1 MPTASVSR
9 SLPPP
14 PVPGAGD
21 RWALFLDVDGCLLEF
36 ADEPDGVLVPPSL
49 HALLQR
55 LQRALGG
62 ALALVSG
69 RALADLDRL
78 FAAPAWAMAGLHGH
92 ELRGADGAPRAATS
106 DPAQQAHMRQAVHA
120 LAARLEGVQIE
131 DKKHAIALHCRRAPG
146 QLAALR
152 AAAEALAAE
161 LPGYDLQPGN
171 LVMEFKPAGVDKGR
185 AVDELLAQAP
195 FAGRTPVVLGDDLTD
210 EHAFAAADR
219 AGGISV
225 RVGSREPTQA
235 KFTLP
240 SPSAV
245 HAWLARV
252 ADALEH
258 PQGEPIHAHV
268 VGGHAEG
275 QA

>member
-1 MPTASVSR
+1 MPTTPFPS
-9 SLPPP
+9 SLPAPP
-14 PVPGAGD
+14 LPAAQD

-36 ADEPDGVLVPPSL
+36 ADQPDDVLVSPSL
-49 HALLQR
+49 GALLQR

-62 ALALVSG
+62 AMALVSG
-69 RALADLDRL
+69 RALAELDRL
-78 FAAPAWAMAGLHGH
+78 FGSPGWAMAGLHGH
-92 ELRGADGAPRAATS
+92 ELRGVDGTPRGMPS
-106 DPAQQAHMRQAVHA
+106 DPVQQAHMRQAAHA
-120 LAARLEGVQIE
+120 LAARLEGVQLE
-131 DKKHAIALHCRRAPG
+131 DKQHAIALHCRRAPE
-146 QLAALR
+146 QLATLR
-152 AAAEALAAE
+152 AAAEALAGK

-185 AVDELLAQAP
+185 AVDALLAQAP

-210 EHAFAAADR
+210 EHAFAAANR
-219 AGGISV
+219 AGGLSV

-240 SPSAV
+240 SPPAV

-268 VGGHAEG
+268 VGGHPAG
-275 QA
+275 RV